1 MWWDLVPGCQVAAV
15 AMRRGTAL
23 TDAVRTKGTEGDG
36 FWSEQAATQMP
47 ALLCAAALRGLTL
60 REVRGWTLS
69 GDTREPERILR
80 ANGRQTGRPAWRR
93 CAALPTRP
101 GRQSAWC

>member
-1 MWWDLVPGCQVAAV
+1 
-15 AMRRGTAL
+15 
-23 TDAVRTKGTEGDG
+23 
-36 FWSEQAATQMP
+36 MP

-80 ANGRQTGRPAWRR
+80 ANGRPDWAASLAQMRGPAEQAGATVRMVLNSATEFMDDPMIAV
-93 CAALPTRP
+93 CALP
-101 GRQSAWC
+101 GR